1 MKIKEF
7 IKSQLE
13 NVAAF
18 VKYRCERFTVWA
30 LERVLQNQAIVIAF
44 AFKDAIEIRDQFQRE
59 VKYVAADH
67 WKHLNALDARLK
79 ALESRESQ

>member
-1 MKIKEF
+1 MKVKEF

-13 NVAAF
+13 NFAAF
-18 VKYRCERFTVWA
+18 VRYRCERFTVWA

-44 AFKDAIEIRDQFQRE
+44 AFKDAIEIQDRFQRE

-67 WKHLNALDARLK
+67 WKHLNNLDARLK
-79 ALESRESQ
+79 ALESRELR